1 MESTKIHKVIIIGG
15 GPAGLTAAIY
25 AGRAEM
31 QPLVIE
37 GFEPGGQLMITTK
50 IENFPGFAE
59 PVDARELMGNMRKQ
73 AESYGTSFISENATE
88 LDLSKQPYVVK
99 VGEKEFQTK
108 TIIIATGAKARWM
121 GLESEQKMIGRGVS
135 ACATCDG
142 PFFKDKEV
150 IVVGGGD
157 SAMEEANFL
166 SKFAS
171 KVTVIHRREEFRAS
185 KVMVERT
192 RENPKVE
199 FLFNS
204 VVEEVLGESEGK
216 VTGVKLKDTKTSE
229 ITEFKCDGMFLAIGR
244 IPNIELVK
252 DKLKT
257 DENNYIVTETDSSK
271 TSVEGVFAAGDVQD
285 YTFRQAITSAG
296 SGCMAA
302 IEVER
307 FLNER

>member
-31 QPLVIE
+31 KPLVIE
-37 GFEPGGQLMITTK
+37 GYEPGGQLMITTK

-73 AESYGTSFISENATE
+73 AESYGTIFISENATE
-88 LDLSKQPYVVK
+88 LDLSKQPYTVK
-99 VGEKEFQTK
+99 VGDKEFQTE
-108 TIIIATGAKARWM
+108 TIIIATGAKARWL

-150 IVVGGGD
+150 VVIGGGD

-171 KVTVIHRREEFRAS
+171 KVTIIHRREEFRAS
-185 KVMVERT
+185 KVMVEKT
-192 RENPKVE
+192 KQNPKVN
-199 FLFNS
+199 FIYNATM
-204 VVEEVLGESEGK
+204 EEVLGENEGK
-216 VTGVKLKDTKTSE
+216 VTGIKLKNTKTGE
-229 ITEFKCDGMFLAIGR
+229 LTEFKCDGVFLAIGR

-252 DKLKT
+252 GKLEIN
-257 DENNYIVTETDSSK
+257 ENNYIVTEPDSTK
-271 TSVEGVFAAGDVQD
+271 TSIEGVFAAGDVQD
-285 YTFRQAITSAG
+285 YTFRQAVTSAG

>member
-1 MESTKIHKVIIIGG
+1 MESDKIHKLIIIGG

-31 QPLVIE
+31 KPLVIE
-37 GFEPGGQLMITTK
+37 GYEPGGQLMITTK

-59 PVDARELMGNMRKQ
+59 PIDARELMGNMRKQ
-73 AESYGTSFISENATE
+73 AENYGTSFISENATE
-88 LDLSKQPYVVK
+88 LDLSNKPFKVK
-99 VGEKEFQTK
+99 VGDKELQTQ
-108 TIIIATGAKARWM
+108 TIIIATGAKARWL

-142 PFFKDKEV
+142 PFFKNKEV
-150 IVVGGGD
+150 AVIGGGD

-171 KVTVIHRREEFRAS
+171 KVTIIHRREEFRAS

-192 RENPKVE
+192 KENPKVN
-199 FLFNS
+199 FLFNAIM
-204 VVEEVLGESEGK
+204 EEVLGEEEGK
-216 VTGVKLKDTKTSE
+216 VTGLKLKDTKTGE
-229 ITEFKCDGMFLAIGR
+229 INEFKCDGVFLAIGR
-244 IPNIELVK
+244 IPNIDLVK
-252 DKLKT
+252 GKLNV
-257 DENNYIVTETDSSK
+257 DENNYIITEPESTK

-285 YTFRQAITSAG
+285 FTFRQAVTSAG

-302 IEVER
+302 IEAER